1 MSREQPVKSV
11 IVIGGRP
18 LSAAD
23 VVAVARGG
31 SRVSLAPAARRRV
44 ERSRAAL
51 DSALAKGRVLYGV
64 NTGFGRLAQTRVSA
78 EDLSALQ
85 LNLIRSHAAGTG
97 APLPDDVVRAILLLR
112 AASLSWGYSGVRPA
126 SLDTLVEAINR
137 GLIPVVPSRGSV
149 GASGDLA
156 PLAHITLALLGEG
169 RFRYRGRLLSGKAA
183 LARARLQPLSLRE
196 KEGLAF
202 INGTQAHTALGLL
215 ALWDAYRLWEAALV
229 AGAISTEAIQG
240 SDVPFSRRFADVR
253 PHPGH
258 RAAAARLASYLT
270 GSGIRRAHLHC
281 ERVQDPYSFRCQ
293 PQVMGAVK
301 DALDYARGALLR
313 EINSVTDNPLVDA
326 GRGQVY
332 SGGNFH
338 GQPVAMVLDHL
349 TLALTTLANL
359 SERRLAA
366 LMDPTQSGLPP
377 FLAARPGRDSGL
389 MIWQVT
395 AAALASEN
403 KTSASPASCD
413 TIPTSANQED
423 FVCMGMGAALK
434 ARAAL
439 ERSTQVV
446 AIELLAG
453 RFGIEHR
460 KPLSCGPRL
469 SPFVRR
475 LRRAVPAMRADRNFQ
490 EDFRAVHAL
499 VRSGFDGILSEES
512 W

>member
-1 MSREQPVKSV
+1 VKSV
-11 IVIGGRP
+11 LAIGARN
-18 LSAAD
+18 LSASD
-23 VVAVARGG
+23 VVDVARAGR
-31 SRVSLAPAARRRV
+31 RVSLAPASRRRLV
-44 ERSRAAL
+44 QGRAVL
-51 DSALAKGRVLYGV
+51 DRALAGGKVLYGV
-64 NTGFGRLAQTRVSA
+64 NTGFGRLAQTRVSL
-78 EDLSALQ
+78 EDLAALQ
-85 LNLIRSHAAGTG
+85 LNLVRSHAAGTG
-97 APLPDDVVRAILLLR
+97 PALSDDTVRAMLLLR
-112 AASLSWGYSGVRPA
+112 AASLARGFSGVRPQT
-126 SLDTLVEAINR
+126 LETLVTALNS
-137 GLIPVVPSRGSV
+137 GLTPRVPSRGSV

-156 PLAHITLALLGEG
+156 PLAHMTLALLGEAPI
-169 RFRYRGRLLSGKAA
+169 RFRGRLLKGDVA
-183 LARARLQPLSLRE
+183 LARAGLRPLSLGP

-215 ALWDAYRLWEAALV
+215 TLWDAYRLWEVALV
-229 AGAISTEAIQG
+229 AGALSTEAIKG

-258 RAAAARLASYLT
+258 RAAALRLSRYLQ
-270 GSGIRRAHLHC
+270 GSAIRRSHLHC
-281 ERVQDPYSFRCQ
+281 DRVQDPYSFRCQ

-301 DALDYARGALLR
+301 DAMDYARGVLLR

-326 GRGQVY
+326 RTGAVY

-338 GQPVAMVLDHL
+338 GQPVAIVLDHL

-366 LMDPTQSGLPP
+366 LLDPVQSGLPP

-403 KTSASPASCD
+403 KTSVAPASSD

-434 ARAAL
+434 AQAAL
-439 ERSTQVV
+439 ERSAQVV
-446 AIELLAG
+446 AIELLAA
-453 RFGIEHR
+453 RFAIDHHR
-460 KPLSCGPRL
+460 PLACGPHL
-469 SPFVRR
+469 EPLLRR
-475 LRRAVPAMRADRNFQ
+475 LRRAVPAMKADRSFQ
-490 EDFRAVHAL
+490 KDFLSVRDL
-499 VRSGFDGILSEES
+499 VQTGFDGTLPGEP

>member
-1 MSREQPVKSV
+1 MKPELA
-11 IVIGGRP
+11 IGVRR

-23 VVAVARGG
+23 VVDVARR
-31 SRVSLAPAARRRV
+31 SRKVTLAPAARSRLNRGRKAL
-44 ERSRAAL
+44 ERAL
-51 DSALAKGRVLYGV
+51 SKGRVLYGV
-64 NTGFGRLAQTRVSA
+64 NTGFGRLAQTRV
-78 EDLSALQ
+78 EGKDLLALQ
-85 LNLIRSHAAGTG
+85 LNLIRSHAAGVG
-97 APLPDDVVRAILLLR
+97 SPLPDDVVRAILLLR
-112 AASLSWGYSGVRPA
+112 ATSLSWGYSGVRSQSVQTLLE
-126 SLDTLVEAINR
+126 SLNR
-137 GLIPVVPSRGSV
+137 GLVPVVPSRGSV

-156 PLAHITLALLGEG
+156 PLAHVTLALLGEG
-169 RFRYRGRLLSGKAA
+169 PMRFRGRRLSGKAA
-183 LARARLQPLSLRE
+183 LARARLTPLELRE

-215 ALWDAYRLWEAALV
+215 VLWDAYRLWEAALL
-229 AGAISTEAIQG
+229 AGAISTESLLG
-240 SDVPFSRRFADVR
+240 SDVPFGRRFADVR

-258 RAAAARLASYLT
+258 YAAASRLSRYLA
-270 GSGIRRAHLHC
+270 GSSIRRSHLEC
-281 ERVQDPYSFRCQ
+281 DRVQDPYSFRCQ

-301 DALDYARGALLR
+301 DAFDYVRGVLLR
-313 EINSVTDNPLVDA
+313 EINSVTDNPLVDL
-326 GRGQVY
+326 RTGQVY

-338 GQPVAMVLDHL
+338 GQPVAMALDHV

-359 SERRLAA
+359 SERRLSA
-366 LMDPTQSGLPP
+366 LLDPALSGLPP

-403 KTSASPASCD
+403 KTSVTPASSD

-434 ARAAL
+434 AHAAL

-453 RFGIEHR
+453 RFAVDLR
-460 KPLSCGPRL
+460 RPLSCGPNL
-469 SPFVRR
+469 LPFVKK
-475 LRRAVPAMRADRNFQ
+475 LSRAIPAMKADRSFQ
-490 EDFRAVHAL
+490 RDFQVAHSL
-499 VRSGFDGILSEES
+499 VQSGFDDTLPSES

>member
-1 MSREQPVKSV
+1 M
-11 IVIGGRP
+11 
-18 LSAAD
+18 
-23 VVAVARGG
+23 VAVARAG
-31 SRVSLAPAARRRV
+31 RKVELATSAQRRI
-44 ERSRAAL
+44 EQGRAAL
-51 DSALAKGRVLYGV
+51 ERALLAGRVMYGV
-64 NTGFGRLAQTRVSA
+64 NTGFGRLAQTRVSPS
-78 EDLSALQ
+78 DLLALQ

-97 APLPDDVVRAILLLR
+97 PPLPDEVVRAMLLLR
-112 AASLSWGYSGVRPA
+112 AASLSFGYSGVRL
-126 SLDTLVEAINR
+126 SSVETLVAALNR
-137 GLIPVVPSRGSV
+137 NLVPVVPSRGSV

-156 PLAHITLALLGEG
+156 PLAHLTLALLGEG
-169 RFRYRGRLLSGKAA
+169 SLRLNGRSYQGRAA
-183 LARARLQPLSLRE
+183 LTRARVRPLTLRA

-202 INGTQAHTALGLL
+202 INGTQAHTAVGLL
-215 ALWDAYRLWEAALV
+215 VLWDAYRLWEVTLV
-229 AGAISTEAIQG
+229 AGAISTEAILG
-240 SDVPFSRRFADVR
+240 SDIPFQKRFAEVR

-258 RAAAARLASYLT
+258 RAAASRLSRYLK
-270 GSGIRRAHLHC
+270 GSAIRHSHLHC
-281 ERVQDPYSFRCQ
+281 DRVQDPYSFRCQ

-301 DALDYARGALLR
+301 DALDYARDVLLR
-313 EINSVTDNPLVDA
+313 EINSVTDNPLID
-326 GRGQVY
+326 GRTGTAY

-366 LMDPTQSGLPP
+366 LMDPAQSGLPP
-377 FLAARPGRDSGL
+377 FLAGRPGRDSGL

-403 KTSASPASCD
+403 KTSAMPASCD

-434 ARAAL
+434 AKAAL

-453 RFGIEHR
+453 RFGIHHR
-460 KPLSCGPRL
+460 QPLACGPHLAPFLNPLSD
-469 SPFVRR
+469 
-475 LRRAVPAMRADRNFQ
+475 AVPPLKSDRNLQ
-490 EDFRAVHAL
+490 KDFGTVLKLA
-499 VRSGFDGILSEES
+499 RSGFDGVLPYEA